1 MSFIS
6 TCVNYNGHF
15 IKAIPIQ
22 FITLITVEKSVWWFA
37 SKWTIT
43 NQINLK
49 GYDPGVGLQI
59 RRNSSWCLQ
68 IRQQLH

>member
-6 TCVNYNGHF
+6 TCVNYNVHF

-22 FITLITVEKSVWWFA
+22 FITPITVEKSVWWFA
-37 SKWTIT
+37 SKSTIT

-59 RRNSSWCLQ
+59 RGNSS
-68 IRQQLH
+68 